1 MYCKVSIAIWVP
13 KSFCAAA
20 VVCFLPLHIH
30 GQKYIHAHAVSP
42 FTPEPRVELF
52 QFVLISVSR
61 RSCNFLSFKTVL
73 CHLMVSPWVP
83 WQELS
88 WATFSPPCSLK
99 QKSSSL
105 WELLVW
111 TPLSPPAGTQLGL
124 LPFANFCV
132 GVDAPSWKANPKHI
146 WRGPQKEVT
155 QSKVQTRNLFF
166 FPMLCW
172 LLRGGLCSSSKQT
185 EDENSCERAGIKYV

>member
-111 TPLSPPAGTQLGL
+111 TPLSPPGSNPVGIAAFCQLLCGSGCSLLESKSKAYLKGSTEGGNPVKGT
-124 LPFANFCV
+124 NKK
-132 GVDAPSWKANPKHI
+132 S
-146 WRGPQKEVT
+146 
-155 QSKVQTRNLFF
+155 FF

>member
-1 MYCKVSIAIWVP
+1 MYCKVSIATWVP

-30 GQKYIHAHAVSP
+30 GQKYIRAHAVSP

-73 CHLMVSPWVP
+73 CHLMVS
-83 WQELS
+83 LS
-88 WATFSPPCSLK
+88 PLTRAFMGNIFTPVFLK
-99 QKSSSL
+99 A
-105 WELLVW
+105 EEFLLVGV
-111 TPLSPPAGTQLGL
+111 TCMNSTLIPLQEPSWDCCL
-124 LPFANFCV
+124 LPTSV
-132 GVDAPSWKANPKHI
+132 WEWMLPLGKQIQSISEGIHKGSNPVK
-146 WRGPQKEVT
+146 GTNKK
-155 QSKVQTRNLFF
+155 SFF
-166 FPMLCW
+166 FLMLCW

>member
-1 MYCKVSIAIWVP
+1 MYCKVSITTWVP

-30 GQKYIHAHAVSP
+30 GQKYIRAHAVSP

-88 WATFSPPCSLK
+88 WATFSPLCSLK

-111 TPLSPPAGTQLGL
+111 TPLSPPLQEPSWDCCL
-124 LPFANFCV
+124 LPTSV
-132 GVDAPSWKANPKHI
+132 WEWMLPLGKQIQSISEGIHKGSNPVK
-146 WRGPQKEVT
+146 GTNKK
-155 QSKVQTRNLFF
+155 SFF
-166 FPMLCW
+166 FLMLCW